1 MVFAIHW
8 HESAMGVHVSPTL
21 NAPSHLPPH
30 HYPSGLSQCT
40 SVECPVSC
48 TELGLMIYFT
58 YGNIHVSC
66 YSLKSSHPRLLPQR
80 PKVCSLYLCLFCC
93 LAYRVIVNDLSKF
106 HIYTLN
112 MFLDRT
118 TVWKERKKGQ
128 ELGRS
133 GHLTTLATCFV
144 SCYCWIVFS
153 IKVKFYDIFK
163 ISYHTSITA
172 FILAVHSALFLS
184 RWIIYDD
191 NQRLSSVCS
200 FMLFFGRRQSL
211 PWERNRQGPRWG

>member
-8 HESAMGVHVSPTL
+8 HESAMGVHPEC
-21 NAPSHLPPH
+21 PSHLPPQPNPLGCLRALALGAPLQASNLH
-30 HYPSGLSQCT
+30 WSSLLHMVIYMFHAILSNHPT
-40 SVECPVSC
+40 LAFSHSVQKSVLYICVSFAV
-48 TELGLMIYFT
+48 L
-58 YGNIHVSC
+58 H
-66 YSLKSSHPRLLPQR
+66 
-80 PKVCSLYLCLFCC
+80 
-93 LAYRVIVNDLSKF
+93 YRVIVNDLSKF
-106 HIYTLN
+106 HIYALN

-133 GHLTTLATCFV
+133 SHLTTLATCFV
-144 SCYCWIVFS
+144 SCYCWIVFP

-172 FILAVHSALFLS
+172 FILVVHSALFLS

-191 NQRLSSVCS
+191 NQRLSSVRS
-200 FMLFFGRRQSL
+200 FMLFFGREQFL
-211 PWERNRQGPRWG
+211 PWERHRQGPRWG